1 MPIRYDDIVSG
12 DIVKFESR
20 RYRTGNRHRQIQK
33 QPISYRLSIS
43 YRQYRYIGNIVNSP
57 SHQDRGVKIPG
68 AELSFLETGM
78 APGAKEEF
86 PGNKQFLELL
96 LTFPGLMY

>member
-12 DIVKFESR
+12 DIVKFEIR

-43 YRQYRYIGNIVNSP
+43 YCRYRYIGNIVNSP
-57 SHQDRGVKIPG
+57 TLQRPLVTRFAYLGQGNP
-68 AELSFLETGM
+68 
-78 APGAKEEF
+78 EF
-86 PGNKQFLELL
+86 TRAAQA
-96 LTFPGLMY
+96 

>member
-1 MPIRYDDIVSG
+1 MPIRYNDIVSG
-12 DIVKFESR
+12 DIVKFEAR

-57 SHQDRGVKIPG
+57 K
-68 AELSFLETGM
+68 
-78 APGAKEEF
+78 
-86 PGNKQFLELL
+86 
-96 LTFPGLMY
+96 